1 MLDHTIS
8 EMSSYVRFHSHLSQ
22 GGECCFWLNSLSSL
36 TFLWSTNQFNLP
48 MRKFSTGFNWE
59 LLCPG
64 RTAPLLLWP
73 KKLQQTQHSPVFFSE
88 GFGGINWWRKDV
100 CLFLK
105 SWGELFAL
113 SAMALPFPVNYCQL
127 WKAHSL
133 LPATHC
139 AFAVGRGGMKEG
151 GILIEKI
158 GLGLQGHNKVS
169 GSVWTAIYFVSS
181 SYSLS
186 DMWKLQMPVS
196 QCVTVTHSI
205 PNK

>member
-1 MLDHTIS
+1 MWGFIPTSPREVSVVSDWT
-8 EMSSYVRFHSHLSQ
+8 RSHLWHSCDQRINSISQ
-22 GGECCFWLNSLSSL
+22 WGNFPLVL
-36 TFLWSTNQFNLP
+36 TGNCSVLV
-48 MRKFSTGFNWE
+48 E
-59 LLCPG
+59 LLHSFCDPKSSSKPS
-64 RTAPLLLWP
+64 TAPFSSQRGLVALTDGERTCAFSWKAEENYLL
-73 KKLQQTQHSPVFFSE
+73 S
-88 GFGGINWWRKDV
+88 
-100 CLFLK
+100 
-105 SWGELFAL
+105 L

-127 WKAHSL
+127 WKARSL

-151 GILIEKI
+151 RILIEKI

-186 DMWKLQMPVS
+186 DMWKLQMPIS